1 MSILGISKT
10 LMYGFWYDHIK
21 VSKVSKYQNK
31 TKLHHMD
38 TDSFI
43 IHIKTKDFYKD
54 LADDVE
60 KWFDTFNSNEDNK
73 RPLSI
78 GNKKKKIVI
87 LFERDELR
95 GKIMIKLAV
104 LRPKK

>member
-31 TKLHHMD
+31 TKLQHMD
-38 TDSFI
+38 TGSFI

-78 GNKKKKIVI
+78 SNNKKKIV
-87 LFERDELR
+87 FFWERDELR
-95 GKIMIKLAV
+95 VNEQRKV
-104 LRPKK
+104 

>member
-10 LMYGFWYDHIK
+10 FMYGFWYDHIK

-38 TDSFI
+38 TGSFI

-73 RPLSI
+73 RPL
-78 GNKKKKIVI
+78 
-87 LFERDELR
+87 FFF
-95 GKIMIKLAV
+95 
-104 LRPKK
+104 